1 MYYVIEN
8 TEDIDLLWSNENGW
22 TGADDYDVFTAEE
35 KEQLNLPMGGR
46 WRVEYRI
53 QSFN

>member
-8 TEDIDLLWSNENGW
+8 TEDIDLLWSNQNGW